1 MNDRWQPVTQV
12 ETHQPLEK
20 YLAGRVGFICLSGIV
35 LMNKSLTDDRL
46 EARQVQRVSA
56 GIEERAPT

>member
-1 MNDRWQPVTQV
+1 MDFQV
-12 ETHQPLEK
+12 KPSGGAQLVWSTNVENFAH
-20 YLAGRVGFICLSGIV
+20 ICIHG